1 MNERIKTVRKSL
13 GLTMKDFGARIGLTT
28 AAISRIENGQNSTT
42 DQTVLSICREYGV
55 NEVWLRTGEGA
66 MFSQDRKTVIDRVA
80 EEYKLDARE
89 RAIVTAY
96 LELSPD
102 DRAAI
107 VRYLES
113 VMSKLAPPAPAVPD
127 TVAAGI
133 AAQQD
138 YAAMLAEEKGPAAG
152 SSSTAG

>member
-1 MNERIKTVRKSL
+1 MNERIKELRLAL
-13 GLTMKDFGARIGLTT
+13 GLSLEAFGSRIGLGK
-28 AAISRIENGQNSTT
+28 SSVSKIERGLNSTT

-55 NEVWLRTGEGA
+55 NETWLRTGEGA

-80 EEYKLDARE
+80 EEYKLDTRE

-96 LELSPD
+96 LELDPA

-113 VMSKLAPPAPAVPD
+113 VMSKLAPPAPSVPD

-138 YAAMLAEEKGPAAG
+138 YAAMLAEEKDPAAG

>member
-1 MNERIKTVRKSL
+1 MNERIKELRLTL
-13 GLTMKDFGARIGLTT
+13 GLSLEAFAARIGLGKSSLSK
-28 AAISRIENGQNSTT
+28 AERGKNGISNSI
-42 DQTVLSICREYGV
+42 VLSICREYGV
-55 NEVWLRTGEGA
+55 NETWLRTGKGA

-80 EEYKLDARE
+80 EEYKLDTRE

-96 LELSPD
+96 LELDPA

-113 VMSKLAPPAPAVPD
+113 VMSKLAPPAPSVPD

-138 YAAMLAEEKGPAAG
+138 YAAMLAEEKDPAAG

>member
-1 MNERIKTVRKSL
+1 MNERIKEVRLAL
-13 GLTMKDFGARIGLTT
+13 GLSLESFGSRIGLGK
-28 AAISRIENGQNSTT
+28 SSVSKIERGANSTT

-55 NEVWLRTGEGA
+55 NEIWLRTGEGA
-66 MFSQDRKTVIDRVA
+66 MFSQNRKTVIDRVA
-80 EEYKLDARE
+80 EEYKLDTRE

-96 LELSPD
+96 LELDPA

-113 VMSKLAPPAPAVPD
+113 VMSKLVPPAPSVPD

-133 AAQQD
+133 AAQQE
-138 YAAMLAEEKGPAAG
+138 YASMLAEEKDPAAG

>member
-1 MNERIKTVRKSL
+1 MNERIKELRLAL
-13 GLTMKDFGARIGLTT
+13 GLSLEAFGSRIGLGK
-28 AAISRIENGQNSTT
+28 SSVSKIERGLNSTT

-55 NEVWLRTGEGA
+55 NETWLRTGAGS

-80 EEYKLDARE
+80 EEYKLDTRE

-96 LELSPD
+96 LELDPA

-113 VMSKLAPPAPAVPD
+113 VMSKLAPPAPSVPD

-138 YAAMLAEEKGPAAG
+138 YAAMLAEEKDPAAG

>member
-1 MNERIKTVRKSL
+1 MNERIKELRLAL
-13 GLTMKDFGARIGLTT
+13 GLSLEAFGSRIGLGK
-28 AAISRIENGQNSTT
+28 SSVSKIERGLNSTT

-55 NEVWLRTGEGA
+55 NEIWLRTGKGA

-80 EEYKLDARE
+80 EEYKLDTRE

-96 LELSPD
+96 LELDPA

-113 VMSKLAPPAPAVPD
+113 VMSKLAPPAPSVPD

-138 YAAMLAEEKGPAAG
+138 YAAMLAEEKDPAAG

>member
-1 MNERIKTVRKSL
+1 MKERIKEVRESL
-13 GLTMKDFGARIGLTT
+13 GLTMKEFGSRIGLT
-28 AAISRIENGQNSTT
+28 ASAISLIESGRNGAR
-42 DQTVLSICREYGV
+42 DQTVYAICREFGV
-55 NEVWLRTGEGA
+55 NEVWLRTGAGA

-80 EEYKLDARE
+80 EEYKLDTRE

-96 LELSPD
+96 LELDPA

-113 VMSKLAPPAPAVPD
+113 VMSKLAPPAPSVPD

-133 AAQQD
+133 AAQQE
-138 YAAMLAEEKGPAAG
+138 YAAMLAEEKDPAAG

>member
-1 MNERIKTVRKSL
+1 MNERIKELRLAL
-13 GLTMKDFGARIGLTT
+13 GLSLEAFGSRIGLGK
-28 AAISRIENGQNSTT
+28 SSVSKIERGLNSTT

-55 NEVWLRTGEGA
+55 NEIWLRTGKGA

-80 EEYKLDARE
+80 EEYKLGTRE

-96 LELSPD
+96 LELDPA

-113 VMSKLAPPAPAVPD
+113 VMSKLAPPAPSVPD
-127 TVAAGI
+127 AVAAGI

-138 YAAMLAEEKGPAAG
+138 YAAMLAEEKDPAAG

>member
-1 MNERIKTVRKSL
+1 MNERIKMVRESL
-13 GLTMKDFGARIGLTT
+13 GLTMKDFGSRIGLTT
-28 AAISRIENGQNSTT
+28 AAISRIENGHNSTT

-55 NEVWLRTGEGA
+55 NETWLRTGEGA

-80 EEYKLDARE
+80 EEYKLDTRE

-96 LELSPD
+96 LELDPA

-113 VMSKLAPPAPAVPD
+113 VMSKLAPPAPSVPD

-138 YAAMLAEEKGPAAG
+138 YAAMLAEEKDPAAG

>member
-1 MNERIKTVRKSL
+1 MNERIKELRLAL
-13 GLTMKDFGARIGLTT
+13 GLSLEAFGSRIGLGK
-28 AAISRIENGQNSTT
+28 SSVSKIERGLNSTT

-55 NEVWLRTGEGA
+55 NETWLRTGAGA

-80 EEYKLDARE
+80 EEYKLDTRE

-96 LELSPD
+96 LELDPA

-113 VMSKLAPPAPAVPD
+113 VMSKLAPPAPSVPD

-138 YAAMLAEEKGPAAG
+138 YAAMLAEEKDPAAG